1 MRVLLTGASSYL
13 GAEIARELHARGD
26 VVKVLQRNPSEVAA
40 NLNLTEHLAD
50 ITDLTAVAKAMTGV
64 DRVIHLAAKV
74 GVVGSYSEFHHTN
87 VVGTQVVV
95 TAAREASV
103 AGLVYISSPS
113 VAHTGACLVGV
124 RATPA
129 KPGQAEGHYARTKA
143 IAEQFVLGSSTP
155 EFPTVAIRPHLVW
168 GPGDT
173 QLVGRVLSRAKARR
187 LVLVGGG
194 RALVDTTYITNAV
207 DATIAATDRVGPI
220 NAEAFIVSNGQP
232 RTVAEL
238 FTTICEAAGVP
249 GPTRS
254 IPRSLAYAGGAVSE
268 LAWKVTGRL
277 DDPPMT
283 RFLATQLG
291 TAHWFDLANT
301 REKLQW
307 EPRVSLAT
315 GFERLARTYC

>member
-13 GAEIARELHARGD
+13 GAQVARQLHTRGD
-26 VVKVLQRNPSEVAA
+26 AVTVLQRNPSEVATE
-40 NLNLTEHLAD
+40 LSLTEYLAD
-50 ITDLTAVAKAMTGV
+50 ITDPAAVAQAMVRV

-74 GVVGSYSEFHHTN
+74 GVVGSYREFHNTN
-87 VVGTQVVV
+87 VVGTNVVV
-95 TAAREASV
+95 TAAREAGV

-113 VAHTGACLVGV
+113 VAHTGASLVGV
-124 RATPA
+124 PATPA
-129 KPGQAEGHYARTKA
+129 NPDHAQGHYARTKA
-143 IAEQFVLGSSTP
+143 IAEQFALRASTP

-173 QLVGRVLSRAKARR
+173 QLVGRVLARAKAGR

-194 RALVDTTYITNAV
+194 RALVDTTYISNAV
-207 DATIAATDRVGPI
+207 DAIIAATDRVGLVP
-220 NAEAFIVSNGQP
+220 AQAFIVSNGQP

-238 FTTICEAAGVP
+238 FTSICDAAGVP

-268 LAWKVTGRL
+268 LVWKVTGRL

-301 REKLQW
+301 RAKLQW
-307 EPRVSLAT
+307 EPHVSLAA
-315 GFERLARTYC
+315 GFEQLAKTY